1 MTVPKQYCAVL
12 SDRLT
17 SRYPVHASC
26 DLYRLPKAISEKAGD
41 AALRVLAARSAALPS
56 IVQRHSFTRR
66 PVTQL
71 EAGPLGMPSA
81 LRISDVLNPRYRP
94 G

>member
-1 MTVPKQYCAVL
+1 MYVAMIWQLILIAKSNFRNGRDAV
-12 SDRLT
+12 
-17 SRYPVHASC
+17 
-26 DLYRLPKAISEKAGD
+26 
-41 AALRVLAARSAALPS
+41 LRVLAARSAALPS